1 VLRALRHL
9 LRPGGRIAYT
19 TIFVAPD
26 LSPAQR
32 RRAQRSG
39 PRAVASRS
47 DQQQLLA
54 SAGFVDIQM
63 IDLTTDFAATAR
75 AWLDESEASAGEL
88 SAFEPPGAFEE
99 RQRQRQIQLRAIDDG
114 LLRRALLAGRS
125 SATTQQRADALGLR
139 ASTCSNDDAPG
150 LHRTRTK

>member
-1 VLRALRHL
+1 V

-39 PRAVASRS
+39 PRAIASRS

-63 IDLTTDFAATAR
+63 IDLTAEFAATAR
-75 AWLDESEASAGEL
+75 AWLDASEANAAEL
-88 SAFEPPGAFEE
+88 SAFDSPGAFEE
-99 RQRQRQIQLRAIDDG
+99 RQRERHVQLRAINDG
-114 LLRRALLAGRS
+114 LLRRGLF
-125 SATTQQRADALGLR
+125 SAT
-139 ASTCSNDDAPG
+139 STA
-150 LHRTRTK
+150 TT

>member
-1 VLRALRHL
+1 VLRALRRL

-54 SAGFVDIQM
+54 SAGFVDVQM
-63 IDLTTDFAATAR
+63 IDLTAEFAATAR
-75 AWLDESEASAGEL
+75 AWLDASEANAGEL
-88 SAFEPPGAFEE
+88 AALDSPGAFEE
-99 RQRQRQIQLRAIDDG
+99 RQRERQVQLRAIDDG
-114 LLRRALLAGRS
+114 LLRRGLF
-125 SATTQQRADALGLR
+125 SAT
-139 ASTCSNDDAPG
+139 STA
-150 LHRTRTK
+150 TT

>member
-1 VLRALRHL
+1 MLRALRRL

-47 DQQQLLA
+47 DQRQQLA
-54 SAGFVDIQM
+54 SAGFVDIQT
-63 IDLTTDFAATAR
+63 IDLTAEFAATAR
-75 AWLDESEASAGEL
+75 AWLEGWEANAEEL
-88 SAFEPPGAFEE
+88 SALEVAGAFEE
-99 RQRQRQIQLRAIDDG
+99 RQRERQVQQRAIDDG
-114 LLRRALLAGRS
+114 LLRRGLF
-125 SATTQQRADALGLR
+125 SATVRGR
-139 ASTCSNDDAPG
+139 RS
-150 LHRTRTK
+150 R

>member
-1 VLRALRHL
+1 L

-47 DQQQLLA
+47 DQRPLLI
-54 SAGFVDIQM
+54 SAGYVDVEM
-63 IDLTTDFAATAR
+63 IDLSAEFATTAR
-75 AWLDESEASAGEL
+75 AWLERWEANAEEL
-88 SAFEPPGAFEE
+88 SALDSPGAFAQRQHE
-99 RQRQRQIQLRAIDDG
+99 RQVQQRAIDDG
-114 LLRRALLAGRS
+114 LLRRGLF
-125 SATTQQRADALGLR
+125 SATSPT
-139 ASTCSNDDAPG
+139 
-150 LHRTRTK
+150 